1 MIDINILLDVFLHRQ
16 PHYAASAQIV
26 SHAISGTLEGV
37 VSAHGLTTIYYLA
50 RKQADR
56 STAEAAVDH
65 IIQHLHIAS
74 LDNAGWQSARR
85 WRFQTLR
92 MPSSHKSQRK
102 ATVHV
107 LSLEI
112 PVTSPARPCR
122 QLRRLI
128 YSALSLPPFNSGPSV
143 NLEAPVSTSP

>member
-16 PHYAASAQIV
+16 PHYTASAQIV

-74 LDNAGWQSARR
+74 LDNAGWRSAR
-85 WRFQTLR
+85 TLAF
-92 MPSSHKSQRK
+92 SDFEDAVVAQVAKESHCARIVTRNTSHF
-102 ATVHV
+102 AGSPVPAITPVD
-107 LSLEI
+107 LLCLI
-112 PVTSPARPCR
+112 P
-122 QLRRLI
+122 
-128 YSALSLPPFNSGPSV
+128 PPV
-143 NLEAPVSTSP
+143 